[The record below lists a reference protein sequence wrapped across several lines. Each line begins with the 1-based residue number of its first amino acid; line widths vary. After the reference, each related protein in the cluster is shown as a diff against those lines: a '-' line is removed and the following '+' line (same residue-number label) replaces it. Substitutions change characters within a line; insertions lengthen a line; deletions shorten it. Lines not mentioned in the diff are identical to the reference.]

1 MLKSILLADRLDRAC
16 AALER
21 IADSLERANP
31 PNTSQEEIHKRI
43 REMNDLPLLVASN
56 EESWLNEEA
65 EIQKKLSVV
74 PPIEEGE
81 EPLKL
86 QFRP

>member
-1 MLKSILLADRLDRAC
+1 MLKSLLLADRLDRAC

-21 IADSLERANP
+21 IADALDRASP
-31 PNTSQEEIHKRI
+31 PYTSQEEVHKRI
-43 REMNDLPLLVASN
+43 REMSDLPLMVASN

-74 PPIEEGE
+74 PPVEEGE
-81 EPLKL
+81 EPPKL
-86 QFRP
+86 RFQP